1 MVERRLTAL
10 EGTQVERL
18 ELLLSVA
25 RDLTSILDLDRLLNR
40 VGNLLQEVI
49 PYEHFSIFLYDT
61 ENQELVWRIGIGYS
75 EESRR
80 WLQRFSVNKGLV
92 RKGGAYA
99 FAGSLERRLART

>member
-10 EGTQVERL
+10 EGTQIERL

-49 PYEHFSIFLYDT
+49 PYEHFSIL
-61 ENQELVWRIGIGYS
+61 
-75 EESRR
+75 
-80 WLQRFSVNKGLV
+80 
-92 RKGGAYA
+92 
-99 FAGSLERRLART
+99 